1 MNLSEAIELL
11 DAVSA
16 FHFKASE
23 EKPNF
28 CIFYNQNEGYSLSV
42 KADLSSNKYHRNLR
56 EVAESRK
63 LVIRESEGL
72 FTIQSY

>member
-1 MNLSEAIELL
+1 VNLSEAIELL
-11 DAVSA
+11 GAVSA

-28 CIFYNQNEGYSLSV
+28 CIFDNQNEGYSLSV
-42 KADLSSNKYHRNLR
+42 KAHLISSEYHCHLR
-56 EVAESRK
+56 EVAKSHK

-72 FTIQSY
+72 FNIQSY